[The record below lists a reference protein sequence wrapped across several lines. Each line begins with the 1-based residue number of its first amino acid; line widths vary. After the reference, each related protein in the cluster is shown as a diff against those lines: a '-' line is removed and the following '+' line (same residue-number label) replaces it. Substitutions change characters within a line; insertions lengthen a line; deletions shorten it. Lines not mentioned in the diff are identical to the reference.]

1 MNKKLHILLI
11 IGFVTSA
18 FQAHA
23 KKITF
28 EVPDHLTYSD
38 CKITAPAASKINNT
52 PWTIESRVIGTIS
65 NRHSS
70 TRFELYV
77 ASSSYNPVYGS
88 ISNASFLASNEAQM
102 ALEALRKEG
111 ICP

>member
-38 CKITAPAASKINNT
+38 CKIVPADSRI
-52 PWTIESRVIGTIS
+52 PWTKVSKVIGTIS
-65 NRHSS
+65 NRYSS
-70 TRFELYV
+70 TNFELYV
-77 ASSSYNPVYGS
+77 ASSAYDPPYGS
-88 ISNASFLASNEAQM
+88 PSNASFLASNEAQM